1 MALGDAAHSRK
12 SYWVFDNCGTQSSVE
27 GNVTYSRRLRSFL
40 SSILILLAV
49 VPLVFSKDKHRDW
62 QDGILMDSS
71 TEKGTRL
78 LGDANSL
85 VTLRNDVIYYQIDTA
100 KTAYFV
106 ARTLRSRKDKPL
118 DVTVN
123 GLVRF
128 AIDGSTC
135 YLRDEEGKEHKLSV
149 ETKAAR

>member
-1 MALGDAAHSRK
+1 M
-12 SYWVFDNCGTQSSVE
+12 
-27 GNVTYSRRLRSFL
+27 TYSRRLRALL
-40 SSILILLAV
+40 SLILILLAV
-49 VPLVFSKDKHRDW
+49 VPFAHAKEKYRDW

-71 TEKGTRL
+71 TDKGTRL
-78 LGDANSL
+78 LGDANGL
-85 VTLRNDVIYYQIDTA
+85 LTFRNDVIYYQIDTA

-106 ARTLRSRKDKPL
+106 ARTLRSRKDKAL

-149 ETKAAR
+149 EKKTAK

>member
-1 MALGDAAHSRK
+1 MALGVAAHSRK
-12 SYWVFDNCGTQSSVE
+12 SYWVLDNCGTQSSVE

-100 KTAYFV
+100 KTAY
-106 ARTLRSRKDKPL
+106 
-118 DVTVN
+118 
-123 GLVRF
+123 
-128 AIDGSTC
+128 
-135 YLRDEEGKEHKLSV
+135 
-149 ETKAAR
+149 